1 MSLLV
6 LVLPTQDSFIGIE
19 ISTFMLH
26 LDKFIQKGNNFK
38 WILIL
43 LRLFTQMVKTNKID
57 KITSN
62 YADYT
67 F

>member
-6 LVLPTQDSFIGIE
+6 LVLPTQDSFISIE

-57 KITSN
+57 KITS
-62 YADYT
+62 YYTDYT